1 MPVNTGYVP
10 PMPLTNEIFAGEM
23 RAQIAR
29 KQLTSGE
36 LASELHLSSSTVNRL
51 LTGKQTWS
59 LVNATLAANWAGLD
73 LSDFLG
79 ESK

>member
-1 MPVNTGYVP
+1 MSSLNGV
-10 PMPLTNEIFAGEM
+10 FAGEM

-79 ESK
+79 QSK